1 LHPYLVKTF
10 WTFRKKDK
18 NVKIKTMTTKQA
30 IKDIQTNFDINAIF
44 AHHVFLRADKKNLL
58 EDAARIIGEKPKP
71 FVKWVGG
78 KRQLLTQ
85 FRRLNLYPPEKF
97 DIKTGRYFEPFVGG
111 GAVFFDLL
119 PEKGFLSDLNK
130 ELVTTYNVIKND
142 VESLVKSLKKHKTD
156 KEYFLKIR
164 AQNPTTLSDLSVASR
179 FIFLN
184 RTCFNGM
191 YRVNST
197 GGFNVPFGKYTNPL
211 ICDEVN
217 LRKVSKALQKIDI
230 KHQDYK
236 EVLKKAKKGDF
247 VYFDPPYYPV
257 SKTASFTSY
266 TKESFLDKEQIEL
279 RDTFLELNKRGCFV
293 MLSNSDTPFI
303 NKIYSDHK
311 GIRITK
317 VEAGRAINSDASGRG
332 KITEVLVTN

>member
-1 LHPYLVKTF
+1 
-10 WTFRKKDK
+10 
-18 NVKIKTMTTKQA
+18 MTTKQA
-30 IKDIQTNFDINAIF
+30 IQNIQKTFDINAIF
-44 AHHVFLRADKKNLL
+44 AHKVFLLADKTNLI
-58 EDAARIIGEKPKP
+58 EDAARIIAEKPKP

-78 KRQLLTQ
+78 KRQLLAQ

-97 DIKTGRYFEPFVGG
+97 DIRTGRYFEPFVGG

-142 VESLVKSLKKHKTD
+142 VEGLIASLKKHKTD

-164 AQNPTTLSDLSVASR
+164 AQDPKTLSELDGASR

-184 RTCFNGM
+184 RTCFNGL
-191 YRVNST
+191 YRVNSK
-197 GGFNVPFGKYTNPL
+197 GGFNVPYGKYSNPL
-211 ICDEVN
+211 ICDEDN
-217 LRKVSKALQKIDI
+217 LIKVSKSLQNIEI

-236 EVLKKAKKGDF
+236 EVLQKAKKGDF

-266 TKESFLDKEQIEL
+266 TKEAFLDKEQLEL
-279 RDTFLELNKRGCFV
+279 RDTYIELHKRGCFV

-303 NKIYSDHK
+303 NKIYSGLK
-311 GIRITK
+311 GIHVNK
-317 VEAGRAINSDASGRG
+317 VEAGRAINSKGSGRG
-332 KITEVLVTN
+332 KITEVLVTNY

>member
-1 LHPYLVKTF
+1 
-10 WTFRKKDK
+10 
-18 NVKIKTMTTKQA
+18 MTTKQA
-30 IKDIQTNFDINAIF
+30 IQNIQKTFDINAIF
-44 AHHVFLRADKKNLL
+44 AHKVFLLADKTNLI
-58 EDAARIIGEKPKP
+58 EDAARIIAEKPKP

-78 KRQLLTQ
+78 KRQLLAQ

-97 DIKTGRYFEPFVGG
+97 DIRTGRYFEPFVGG

-130 ELVTTYNVIKND
+130 ELVTTYNVIKNN
-142 VESLVKSLKKHKTD
+142 VEGLIASLKKHKTD

-164 AQNPTTLSDLSVASR
+164 AQDPKTLSDLAVASR

-184 RTCFNGM
+184 RTCFNGL
-191 YRVNST
+191 YRVNSK
-197 GGFNVPFGKYTNPL
+197 GGFNVPYGKYSNPL
-211 ICDEVN
+211 ICDEDN
-217 LRKVSKALQKIDI
+217 LIKVSKSLRNIEI

-236 EVLKKAKKGDF
+236 EVLRNAKKGDF

-266 TKESFLDKEQIEL
+266 TKEAFLDKEQLEL
-279 RDTFLELNKRGCFV
+279 RDTYIELHKRGCFV

-303 NKIYSDHK
+303 NKIYSGLK
-311 GIRITK
+311 GIRVNK
-317 VEAGRAINSDASGRG
+317 VEAGRAINSKGSGRG
-332 KITEVLVTN
+332 KITEVLVTNY

>member
-1 LHPYLVKTF
+1 MLPQQII
-10 WTFRKKDK
+10 R
-18 NVKIKTMTTKQA
+18 
-30 IKDIQTNFDINAIF
+30 DIQTKFDINSILARKLVSL
-44 AHHVFLRADKKNLL
+44 AADKNLYNYIERFL
-58 EDAARIIGEKPKP
+58 SEKPKP

-78 KRQLLTQ
+78 KRQLLAQ
-85 FRRLNLYPPEKF
+85 FRKLNLYPPELF
-97 DIKTGRYFEPFVGG
+97 NIKTGRYFEPFVGG

-130 ELVTTYNVIKND
+130 ELVITYNVIKND
-142 VESLVKSLKKHKTD
+142 VDSLIASLKKHQTD

-164 AQNPTTLSDLSVASR
+164 AQDPNKLGDLSIASR

-184 RTCFNGM
+184 KTCFNGM
-191 YRVNST
+191 YRVNRK
-197 GGFNVPFGKYTNPL
+197 GEFNVPYGKYNNPL
-211 ICDEVN
+211 ICDEDN
-217 LRKVSKALQKIDI
+217 LRKVSKALQGIEI

-266 TKESFLDKEQIEL
+266 TAESFLDKEQTEL
-279 RDTFLELNKRGCFV
+279 RDTVLELHKRGCYV

-303 NKIYSDHK
+303 NKIYSGYK
-311 GIRITK
+311 GVRINK
-317 VEAGRAINSDASGRG
+317 IEAGRAINSKGNGRG
-332 KITEVLVTN
+332 KITEVLIINY

>member
-1 LHPYLVKTF
+1 MT
-10 WTFRKKDK
+10 KD
-18 NVKIKTMTTKQA
+18 QA
-30 IKDIQTNFDINAIF
+30 ILEIKNTFNINAIY
-44 AHHVFLRADKKNLL
+44 AHRVFSLADKTKLI
-58 EDAARIIGEKPKP
+58 EDSTRIIAEKPKP

-85 FRRLNLYPPEKF
+85 FRLMNLYPPEKF
-97 DIKTGRYFEPFVGG
+97 DIKNGRYFEPFVGG

-119 PEKGFLSDLNK
+119 PETAFLSDLNN
-130 ELVTTYNVIKND
+130 ELVITYNVVKND
-142 VESLVKSLKKHKTD
+142 VENLIKSLKKHKLD

-164 AQNPTTLSDLSVASR
+164 AQNPEKLSDINTASR
-179 FIFLN
+179 FIYLN

-191 YRVNST
+191 YRVNSK

-217 LRKVSKALQKIDI
+217 LRKVSKSLKNIEI
-230 KHQDYK
+230 KKQDYK

-266 TKESFLDKEQIEL
+266 TSESFLDKEQIEL
-279 RDTFLELNKRGCFV
+279 RDTFIELHKRGCFV

-303 NKIYSDHK
+303 NKIYSEPK
-311 GIRITK
+311 GLHITK
-317 VEAGRAINSDASGRG
+317 VQAGRAINSDASKRG
-332 KITEVLVTN
+332 KITEVLVTNY

>member
-1 LHPYLVKTF
+1 
-10 WTFRKKDK
+10 
-18 NVKIKTMTTKQA
+18 MTTKQA
-30 IKDIQTNFDINAIF
+30 IKTIQNTFDINAIF
-44 AHHVFLRADKKNLL
+44 ARRVFSLADKTNLL
-58 EDAARIIGEKPKP
+58 DDSARIIAEKPKP

-85 FRRLNLYPPEKF
+85 FRKMNLYPPENF
-97 DIKTGRYFEPFVGG
+97 DPKKSKYFEPFVGG

-119 PEKGFLSDLNK
+119 PEEGFLSDLNK
-130 ELVTTYNVIKND
+130 ELVVTYNVIKND
-142 VESLVKSLKKHKTD
+142 LEKLIVSLKKHKTD
-156 KEYFLKIR
+156 KEYFLEVR
-164 AQNPTTLSDLSVASR
+164 AQGPNKLSDIAVASR

-191 YRVNST
+191 YRVNSK

-211 ICDEVN
+211 ICDEDN
-217 LRKVSKALQKIDI
+217 LRKVSKALQNIDI

-247 VYFDPPYYPV
+247 IYFDPPYYPV

-266 TKESFLDKEQIEL
+266 TAEAFLEKEQTGL
-279 RDTFLELNKRGCFV
+279 RDTLVELNKRGCFV

-303 NKIYSDHK
+303 NKIYSGIK
-311 GIRITK
+311 GVRINK
-317 VEAGRAINSDASGRG
+317 VQAGRAINSNGSGRG
-332 KITEVLVTN
+332 KITEVLITNY